1 MAVKRA
7 ITEHALLTAIAA
19 VAAESG
25 RGSLPP
31 RDMVREHRAVQL
43 AREHHS
49 ARERGAAHSLAGSM
63 VEAGLG

>member
-25 RGSLPP
+25 RGSLP
-31 RDMVREHRAVQL
+31 RATWCVSTARYNWPGSTTLPENVGQL
-43 AREHHS
+43 TP
-49 ARERGAAHSLAGSM
+49 
-63 VEAGLG
+63 